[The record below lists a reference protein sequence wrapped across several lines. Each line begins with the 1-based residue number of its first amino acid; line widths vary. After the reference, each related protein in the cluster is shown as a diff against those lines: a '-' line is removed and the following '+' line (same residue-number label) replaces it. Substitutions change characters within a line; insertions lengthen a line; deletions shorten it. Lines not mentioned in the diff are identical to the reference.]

1 MNEISESSDVEVS
14 DLRLE
19 IEQDIIENDTRSSLG
34 RLYMK
39 CLCSIC
45 MPDNYALS
53 CIRIIANLL
62 KTYVVLR
69 FLTLIAVAV
78 TLLFKSEEFQE
89 LQKIDINL
97 SSLEK

>member
-19 IEQDIIENDTRSSLG
+19 IEQDIIETDTRSSLG
-34 RLYMK
+34 RLYMN